1 MPDIRTAEG
10 REVILSRLRPVFPAM
25 GSAIVEHGRPIAVQL
40 SKAGHQLGGQLGKV
54 SGRSW
59 AGAGGGLIALAAI
72 AWAVDK
78 FLLSPPKKPVRK
90 PVRARAA
97 ATRAPA
103 ARARTTTRKA
113 APRRKS
119 A

>member
-1 MPDIRTAEG
+1 MADIRTAEG
-10 REVILSRLRPVFPAM
+10 REVILSRLRPDFPAM
-25 GSAIVEHGRPIAVQL
+25 GSAIVEHGRPIAQQL

-54 SGRSW
+54 GGRTW

-78 FLLSPPKKPVRK
+78 FLLSPPKKSARK

-97 ATRAPA
+97 AARAPA
-103 ARARTTTRKA
+103 ARARTSRKP